1 MEMTL
6 STWRFD
12 PRTNLIGCGIDVET
26 VDRFHSVAEND
37 DHCMPLVFTQKEI
50 EHARRQISPART
62 LCVAFSC
69 KEALQKA
76 LRHPYNFTQCETFP
90 VLNGWQTAHEGSL
103 RLSVD
108 LKGPFD
114 TLAATM
120 RTFSNPNTNT
130 EMITIVYLFGEER
143 P

>member
-1 MEMTL
+1 
-6 STWRFD
+6 
-12 PRTNLIGCGIDVET
+12 VET
-26 VDRFHSVAEND
+26 VDRFQSVAEND
-37 DHCMPLVFTQKEI
+37 DRFMPLVFTQKEV
-50 EHARRQISPART
+50 EHARRQISPGRT

-69 KEALQKA
+69 KEALLKA

-90 VLNGWQTAHEGSL
+90 VLNGRQSAYEGSL
-103 RLSVD
+103 RLSPD
-108 LKGPFD
+108 PNGPFV

-130 EMITIVYLFGEER
+130 EIITIVYLFGEER